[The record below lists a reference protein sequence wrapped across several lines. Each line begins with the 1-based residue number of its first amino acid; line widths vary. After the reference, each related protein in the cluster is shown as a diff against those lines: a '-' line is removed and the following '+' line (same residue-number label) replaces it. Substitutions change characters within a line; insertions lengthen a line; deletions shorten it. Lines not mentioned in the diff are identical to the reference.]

1 MERNSV
7 RTQEAGFGKRVAAAV
22 MLAAYVSV
30 LTPFQLVAEAVPAEA
45 KPGTAVPAREEKS
58 EVLISARYGGKV
70 VLGEASIEIPEG
82 ALKEDTK
89 ISITRLHAVEDTGE
103 SLYNAIPMAGGY
115 RFLPAGTKFEKD
127 VTITLPYSAELNS
140 KPQSLDELYT
150 YFYDTE
156 AKSWVKLERLEVDR
170 EGCRVRSLSSHFT
183 DMINATL
190 TLPEAASPVDV
201 NLNSIKNLEAAKP
214 DSHLIKFNPPKAGNT
229 GDASFSLELSV
240 PAGRRGM
247 QPQVSVG
254 YSSGAGNGIM
264 GRGFDVSYGSCI
276 TTDTRLG
283 LPEYDTR
290 DAYMLDGVLLDE
302 KMRSGDTVTYVPQR
316 EAQFSRIVRHGAGT
330 ESDWWEVT
338 DKGGTKR
345 TYAQSTESC
354 VGGGKRTFTW
364 NLTEMADTRGNT
376 VKYKYAKD
384 DGYVYPDKILYTG
397 SDGKDGNYSVE
408 FHYDGNGVKRQ
419 DVRIDARSREIISCR
434 KLLTGITTHYKN
446 GGAIRTYAF
455 EYKEGLAKESML
467 TSLSVKNNAGESYA
481 YTFGYEEAQK
491 DGNGN
496 PVFFHNAE
504 LWINGR
510 PLSESSGKSSGGNVH
525 ASAGTGIGTE
535 SMDCR
540 VTAGIT
546 GGNSNSSGYTREI
559 LIDIDGDGKNESV
572 SQRGNSLYI
581 YKQNSAGNGFEA
593 EPEQIDLS
601 ALINGGKSFLMNEES
616 SSVTSSSGSS
626 GTHSS

>member
-58 EVLISARYGGKV
+58 EVLISARNGGKV

-115 RFLPAGTKFEKD
+115 RFPAGTKFEKD

-170 EGCRVRSLSSHFT
+170 EGCKVRSLSSHFT

-302 KMRSGDTVTYVPQR
+302 KTRSGDTVTYVP
-316 EAQFSRIVRHGAGT
+316 
-330 ESDWWEVT
+330 
-338 DKGGTKR
+338 
-345 TYAQSTESC
+345 
-354 VGGGKRTFTW
+354 
-364 NLTEMADTRGNT
+364 
-376 VKYKYAKD
+376 
-384 DGYVYPDKILYTG
+384 
-397 SDGKDGNYSVE
+397 
-408 FHYDGNGVKRQ
+408 
-419 DVRIDARSREIISCR
+419 
-434 KLLTGITTHYKN
+434 
-446 GGAIRTYAF
+446 
-455 EYKEGLAKESML
+455 
-467 TSLSVKNNAGESYA
+467 
-481 YTFGYEEAQK
+481 
-491 DGNGN
+491 
-496 PVFFHNAE
+496 
-504 LWINGR
+504 
-510 PLSESSGKSSGGNVH
+510 
-525 ASAGTGIGTE
+525 
-535 SMDCR
+535 
-540 VTAGIT
+540 
-546 GGNSNSSGYTREI
+546 
-559 LIDIDGDGKNESV
+559 
-572 SQRGNSLYI
+572 
-581 YKQNSAGNGFEA
+581 
-593 EPEQIDLS
+593 
-601 ALINGGKSFLMNEES
+601 
-616 SSVTSSSGSS
+616 
-626 GTHSS
+626 